1 MALNPLSLQ
10 EIAMFILADPVN
22 KELMEIE
29 TKLVYSLYYQK
40 QLWTATLGLVKHNFP
55 SPTKP
60 LANGPNKKKVY
71 SRVS

>member
-29 TKLVYSLYYQK
+29 TKLVCSLYYQNINE
-40 QLWTATLGLVKHNFP
+40 QLP
-55 SPTKP
+55 
-60 LANGPNKKKVY
+60 
-71 SRVS
+71 